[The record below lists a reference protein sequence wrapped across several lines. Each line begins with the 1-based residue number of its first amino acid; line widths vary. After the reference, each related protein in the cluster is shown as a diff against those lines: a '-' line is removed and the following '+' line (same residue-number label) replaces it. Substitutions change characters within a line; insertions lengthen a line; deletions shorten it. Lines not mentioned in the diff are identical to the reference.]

1 MRKLFRRIST
11 VSPTRTVAL
20 GFLAI
25 ILIGAVLLS
34 LPAATRNEGSCGF
47 VNALFTATSATCVT
61 GLAIGDTWQYWT
73 NFGQVVILVMIQ
85 IGGLGFMTLAMVF
98 SFLLRRKIGLRQRLI
113 IVQSLNLNDINGV
126 VRLVRHVLIGT
137 LAFEGAGAVILTCCF
152 VPRFGFAEGLW
163 RGVFH
168 SISAFCNA
176 GFDIMGKAS
185 PNSSLALYAEDPI
198 VNIVIMTL
206 IVVGGLGFF
215 VWEDIVHARSWKKLR
230 IHSRIVIVTTVFL
243 IVAGAVAFSL
253 MEWTNPATIGD
264 MPVGSKLLCST
275 FQSVTTRTAGFA
287 TVDQAG
293 LTGGSKLLT
302 MLLMFI
308 GGSPG
313 STAGGVKTVTIAVLM
328 ISALRAIR
336 GHEDVNIFGRRI
348 SQKQVRDCL
357 AIVVVVVMLYIIGT
371 TLIMGFEQIE
381 PMDAIFEVSSAMGT
395 VGLTLGVTQSLGVP
409 ALLVLIVLM
418 YLGRVGIMTIGIA
431 TMINGGKT
439 AKVRY
444 PEERIMIG

>member
-1 MRKLFRRIST
+1 MRKLLSRFST

-34 LPAATRNEGSCGF
+34 LPVSTKTEGSCGF

-61 GLAIGDTWQYWT
+61 GLVVGDTWQYWT

-85 IGGLGFMTLAMVF
+85 IGGLGFMTLATVF
-98 SFLLRRKIGLRQRLI
+98 SFLLHRKIGLHERLI

-137 LAFEGAGAVILTCCF
+137 AAFEGAGAVVLTCRF

-176 GFDIMGKAS
+176 GFDIMGKAA
-185 PNSSLALYAEDPI
+185 PNSSLALYAEDAV
-198 VNIVIMTL
+198 VNIVLMVL

-215 VWEDIVHARSWKKLR
+215 VWEDIARARSWKRLR
-230 IHSRIVIVTTVFL
+230 VHSRIVIVTSAVL
-243 IVAGAVAFSL
+243 IVGGAAAFAL

-264 MPVGSKLLCST
+264 MPTGSKLLCSA

-287 TVDQAG
+287 AIDQAG
-293 LTGGSKLLT
+293 LTGGSKLMT

-313 STAGGVKTVTIAVLM
+313 STAGGVKTVTVAVLLM
-328 ISALRAIR
+328 SAMRTLRGR
-336 GHEDVNIFGRRI
+336 EDVNIFGRRI
-348 SQKQVRDCL
+348 SQRQVRDCL
-357 AIVVVVVMLYIIGT
+357 AVIIIVILLYVIGT
-371 TLIMGFEQIE
+371 TLIMGFEDIE

-395 VGLTLGVTQSLGVP
+395 VGLTLGVTPSLGVP
-409 ALLVLIVLM
+409 ALVVLIALM
-418 YLGRVGIMTIGIA
+418 YLGRVGIMTMGIA
-431 TMINGGKT
+431 TMMNRGRT
-439 AKVRY
+439 AKIRY